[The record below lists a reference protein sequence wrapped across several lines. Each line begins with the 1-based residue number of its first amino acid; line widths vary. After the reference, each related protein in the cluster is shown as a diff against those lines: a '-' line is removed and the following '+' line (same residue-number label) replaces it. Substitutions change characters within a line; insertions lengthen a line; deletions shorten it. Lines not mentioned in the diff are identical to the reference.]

1 MKLNKQNP
9 LKPIIKK
16 VAKET
21 LIDNDNFFKV
31 AIGASSGGLESL
43 NVFFDHL
50 PSNSGMAYIIIQHL
64 DPTRKSLLAELLAKH
79 TKMPVTE
86 IKNKTELEPNTVYTI
101 PPNKTLRV
109 KNSTLLLSNITESS
123 GKRTLINTFFNSLA
137 EDQKEKAIGII
148 LSGTGNDGT
157 EGLAMIKKAG
167 GLTIVQDL
175 KTSKY
180 KGMPQCAISANAH
193 DYILE
198 PIEMPNCIMKTK
210 PRKIFHQH
218 ALTELTVPTEHQLK
232 IILSLIHHQTGY
244 DFLNYKTNTII
255 RRIHKRIT
263 TNQIHDIEDYI
274 SLLKNNTTEVTNL
287 YNDFLIGVTTFFR
300 DKEVFKKI
308 EQKIIPQL
316 LINAKQKKEI
326 RIWVCGCS
334 TGEEAYT
341 LAMLCKEALDKNNS
355 TARVTIFA
363 TDIDKQAIAIARNAY
378 YSASIVAN
386 ISQTRLALHF
396 IKKEKGFQ
404 IKKEI
409 RQMVVFAN
417 HNIIS
422 DPPFS
427 KMDMITCRN
436 LLIYLNSD
444 LQKKIIPIFHYSL
457 NNDGALILGKS
468 ESLGD
473 FENSF
478 SIFDSKLKI
487 YNKKSISIPLKYNAI
502 QNLQFIDKNNYS
514 IEKAKTTMSSKKINM
529 SSITDKILLENYAP
543 PSIIVDEKNNAI
555 YYSGNTSQYIESP
568 IGETNLNIID
578 NAKRGLKSHLELAI
592 QKARASNQLVE
603 IKNID
608 IKVNNHFKTINLLIK
623 PIFLKEKEL
632 SALMVIFENAD
643 KLQSSDD
650 INKPIIKDSNKAS
663 ATAIEKELKI
673 TRDHLQ
679 TLIDELKTSNED
691 LQITNEEY
699 QSSNEEL
706 QSANEEL
713 ETSREELQ
721 SVNEEL
727 ITVNT
732 ELSEKIEQLSQANDD
747 LDNLLSS
754 TELATVFL
762 DRKLNIKRFTP
773 AATKIF
779 NLIPTDIDRPVTHL
793 SSNIL
798 YKALAE
804 DVKQVLK
811 TLIIKSVEVQAID
824 KTWYYMR
831 ILPYRTAENI
841 IEGVLITFIDITT
854 QKKTENKLK
863 NVNENLNMVID
874 HLPIV
879 PYTCVASNNIKITY
893 VGASSEKVMGFLPD
907 QFINKN
913 TFWINRV
920 HPADRKKIKLLY
932 ATIGKKGTM
941 QITFRWK
948 CSDGK
953 YKHFLNYVKHIFSEN
968 KNESY
973 IVGVWHEKIMD
984 K

>member
-1 MKLNKQNP
+1 
-9 LKPIIKK
+9 
-16 VAKET
+16 
-21 LIDNDNFFKV
+21 
-31 AIGASSGGLESL
+31 
-43 NVFFDHL
+43 
-50 PSNSGMAYIIIQHL
+50 
-64 DPTRKSLLAELLAKH
+64 
-79 TKMPVTE
+79 
-86 IKNKTELEPNTVYTI
+86 
-101 PPNKTLRV
+101 
-109 KNSTLLLSNITESS
+109 
-123 GKRTLINTFFNSLA
+123 
-137 EDQKEKAIGII
+137 
-148 LSGTGNDGT
+148 
-157 EGLAMIKKAG
+157 
-167 GLTIVQDL
+167 
-175 KTSKY
+175 
-180 KGMPQCAISANAH
+180 
-193 DYILE
+193 
-198 PIEMPNCIMKTK
+198 
-210 PRKIFHQH
+210 
-218 ALTELTVPTEHQLK
+218 
-232 IILSLIHHQTGY
+232 
-244 DFLNYKTNTII
+244 
-255 RRIHKRIT
+255 
-263 TNQIHDIEDYI
+263 
-274 SLLKNNTTEVTNL
+274 
-287 YNDFLIGVTTFFR
+287 
-300 DKEVFKKI
+300 
-308 EQKIIPQL
+308 
-316 LINAKQKKEI
+316 
-326 RIWVCGCS
+326 
-334 TGEEAYT
+334 
-341 LAMLCKEALDKNNS
+341 
-355 TARVTIFA
+355 
-363 TDIDKQAIAIARNAY
+363 
-378 YSASIVAN
+378 
-386 ISQTRLALHF
+386 
-396 IKKEKGFQ
+396 
-404 IKKEI
+404 
-409 RQMVVFAN
+409 
-417 HNIIS
+417 
-422 DPPFS
+422 
-427 KMDMITCRN
+427 MDMITCRN

-973 IVGVWHEKIMD
+973 IVGMWHEKIMD